1 MAEETR
7 PATHVAAAIIAH
19 EGRILAAQRSY
30 GMKDKWEFPGGKV
43 EAGEDAEDA
52 ARRECEEE
60 LGLRLGSPV
69 PGERPEMLEHK
80 ALRWLR
86 RDELTSVEW
95 LPADVEPVQQ
105 LGLAWDQLF
114 DEMHL

>member
-1 MAEETR
+1 M
-7 PATHVAAAIIAH
+7 
-19 EGRILAAQRSY
+19 
-30 GMKDKWEFPGGKV
+30 
-43 EAGEDAEDA
+43 
-52 ARRECEEE
+52 
-60 LGLRLGSPV
+60 GSPA
-69 PGERPEMLEHK
+69 PGDRPETLEHK
-80 ALRWLR
+80 ALRWLG